1 MSPLSRKMSASP
13 TRTSPTPANTVVNIV
28 APTGTSPPSSPAS
41 RPTQRDD
48 LEFGTKSELTNHEI
62 LEHFLNTTLNRKGG
76 YATFDFEDPTK
87 TVFVELKTRRI
98 KHDAYPTTMI
108 GLNKIQFCELERDV
122 DYWFAY
128 CYTDGIWVIK
138 YDRELFSNFEVSHDF
153 KRSERPDARNNAD
166 SVVYIPIQYL
176 TNVNPRELVMHR
188 PPVGG
193 AGASSE

>member
-1 MSPLSRKMSASP
+1 MSASP
-13 TRTSPTPANTVVNIV
+13 TPSNTIVSPPAPSTSPVRRTTP
-28 APTGTSPPSSPAS
+28 
-41 RPTQRDD
+41 PTQRED

-108 GLNKIQFCELERDV
+108 GLNKIQFCELDNEV

-138 YDRELFSNFEVSHDF
+138 YDRELFGNFEVCHNY
-153 KRSERPDARNNAD
+153 RRGERADAHNHAD
-166 SVVYIPIQYL
+166 SVVFIPIEYL
-176 TNVNPRELVMHR
+176 TNVDPRELVLHR
-188 PPVGG
+188 PKPKQAVGG
-193 AGASSE
+193 AGAESEA